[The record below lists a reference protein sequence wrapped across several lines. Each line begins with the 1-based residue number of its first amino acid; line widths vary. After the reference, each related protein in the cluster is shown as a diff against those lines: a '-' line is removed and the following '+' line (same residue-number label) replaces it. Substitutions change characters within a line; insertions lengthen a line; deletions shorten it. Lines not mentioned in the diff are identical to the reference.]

1 MGWSFTRGTSKEDIV
16 QELLRQYPPV
26 DYALCVNTLWAVAEY
41 REQRFIACFLLES
54 GGDGWGYKAME
65 EAMNP
70 YYYDC
75 PLRLL
80 ELAPV
85 ASEEWRRKVC
95 EYNATYSA

>member
-1 MGWSFTRGTSKEDIV
+1 MGWLFTRGASKDDVV
-16 QELLRQYPPV
+16 QELLRQSPPV
-26 DYALCVNTLWAVAEY
+26 EYALCANTLWLVAEC
-41 REQRFIACFLLES
+41 RGQRFIACFLLEA

-65 EAMNP
+65 EAMHP

-85 ASEEWRRKVC
+85 ASEEWRRKVS
-95 EYNATYSA
+95 EYHAGNQA